1 MGALGEVPLLAGP
14 RPAILALADG
24 GRRRVFAM
32 NQRKKEQ
39 TILRKGDLGGR
50 LLLRDV
56 PRYFRARLGHNSTA
70 GRGRHGEAVR
80 ERDPGSIEE
89 QISASSNGEFP
100 RSGKRINMAGYLFDH
115 FA

>member
-80 ERDPGSIEE
+80 ERDPGLHRRADIGQLQWGIPPIWETHKYGRLS
-89 QISASSNGEFP
+89 
-100 RSGKRINMAGYLFDH
+100 L
-115 FA
+115 